1 MSSRE
6 QLLKEYAKL
15 ATAVANVNSTVQEM
29 NAVDINQVIA
39 KIRLVER
46 KMGVV
51 YTIFRSS
58 VYSVTKQTQ
67 DQDQDHGY
75 EQGEEQEQ
83 GQLVGQDREHEQE
96 RARNSMQYSREQDS
110 LAQSQ
115 QLEDYYYHHGQQ
127 QQQHN
132 QEQYYHDQHDQEL
145 QRPQHEQVAQ
155 THELPAQRTSI
166 YASND
171 GSNMP
176 RSSRFSNATRLS
188 GPVAAQDGLKADST
202 PICSQTDLDFLSF
215 LSAFGIADYTPRFI
229 INLVV
234 QPCSSTRTILARQL
248 MHNPMVTI
256 SSAVQD

>member
-1 MSSRE
+1 MSSKE

-15 ATAVANVNSTVQEM
+15 ATAVANVNATVQEM

-67 DQDQDHGY
+67 DQDQDQDHGY
-75 EQGEEQEQ
+75 EQGQGQGQEQ
-83 GQLVGQDREHEQE
+83 LVEQDPGHEQE

-115 QLEDYYYHHGQQ
+115 QQEDHYYHHGR

-145 QRPQHEQVAQ
+145 QQPQHERAAQ
-155 THELPAQRTSI
+155 TYELPSQRTSF

-188 GPVAAQDGLKADST
+188 GRTSNTQEEYQSTSGET
-202 PICSQTDLDFLSF
+202 PIFSASRGYSSGGSRWTQGRLDTDML
-215 LSAFGIADYTPRFI
+215 TNRPRY
-229 INLVV
+229 
-234 QPCSSTRTILARQL
+234 
-248 MHNPMVTI
+248 H
-256 SSAVQD
+256 